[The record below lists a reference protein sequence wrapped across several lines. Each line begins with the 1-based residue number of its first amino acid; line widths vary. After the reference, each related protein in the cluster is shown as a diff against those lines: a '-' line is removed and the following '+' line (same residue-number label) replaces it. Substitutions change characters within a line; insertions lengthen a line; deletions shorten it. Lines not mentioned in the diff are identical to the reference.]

1 MKMGEVGGMTNGTA
15 GNSKRLRKDKSS
27 PLGFK
32 AELEM
37 GARIGPS
44 LWNSSLIQ
52 LIPPPLTGVL
62 KGLEELDPHP
72 DLWQR

>member
-1 MKMGEVGGMTNGTA
+1 MKMGGVGGMTNGTL
-15 GNSKRLRKDKSS
+15 GNSKQLRKDKSS

-52 LIPPPLTGVL
+52 LTPPPFYWCFEG
-62 KGLEELDPHP
+62 P
-72 DLWQR
+72 